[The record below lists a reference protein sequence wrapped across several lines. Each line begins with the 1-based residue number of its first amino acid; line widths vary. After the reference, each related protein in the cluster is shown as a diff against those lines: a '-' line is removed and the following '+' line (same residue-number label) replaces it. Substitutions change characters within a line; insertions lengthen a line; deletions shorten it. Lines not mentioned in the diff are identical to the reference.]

1 MSYARG
7 PGRIKL
13 EIEGV
18 NLWVVLKDGELR
30 VGGVTSEGRT
40 WVEKA
45 RPTYVHLE
53 TWTRELDLEWPEEGP
68 PR

>member
-1 MSYARG
+1 MVYTRG

-13 EIEGV
+13 EIEGEG
-18 NLWVVLKDGELR
+18 LWVKLRDGELR
-30 VGGVTSEGRT
+30 VGGVTPEGRT

-53 TWTRELDLEWPEEGP
+53 TWTRELDLEWPDEAKG
-68 PR
+68 R